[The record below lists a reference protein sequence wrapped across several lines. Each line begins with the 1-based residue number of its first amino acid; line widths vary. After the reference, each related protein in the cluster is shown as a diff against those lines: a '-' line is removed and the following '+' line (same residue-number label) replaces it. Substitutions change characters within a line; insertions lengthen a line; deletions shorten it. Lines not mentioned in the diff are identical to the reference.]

1 MSENKNIAWF
11 RNAKY
16 GLFIHFGI
24 YSVLEGSYHGE
35 RSGNY
40 AEWIWS
46 KLKVPNREVER
57 IAKTA
62 FQPMYFDAEEW
73 VRFAKE
79 CGMEYI
85 ILTAKHHE
93 GFALYHSKADPY
105 NVVDFTPFGRDIL
118 AELAA
123 ACRKYQ
129 LRLGIYYSQDLDW
142 HEEHG
147 GGYTWNHIPCE
158 GVSFSNTWDF
168 GWDSSDKNY
177 DICFRKKILPQVK
190 ELMTGYGDIS
200 LV

>member
-40 AEWIWS
+40 TEWIWS
-46 KLKVPNREVER
+46 KLKVANREVER

-73 VRFAKE
+73 VLFAKE

-129 LRLGIYYSQDLDW
+129 LRLGIYS
-142 HEEHG
+142 
-147 GGYTWNHIPCE
+147 
-158 GVSFSNTWDF
+158 
-168 GWDSSDKNY
+168 
-177 DICFRKKILPQVK
+177 
-190 ELMTGYGDIS
+190 
-200 LV
+200 